1 MTSEK
6 NDVSKKETSSK
17 SKKNIVIL
25 LVLLIVCSAAGV
37 IFFKKSP
44 DEKQEVVEVI
54 PAKEEL
60 ELDDVQNDSVIE
72 IDSLILADSVTTEP
86 PPEVVK
92 PIIKKPKLKITK
104 SQLDNNP
111 KYWKIVKSTTKDT
124 SFYILKNYKT
134 GTKLFNRYYTEEKAE
149 IELKKFKNIITQ

>member
-6 NDVSKKETSSK
+6 KDLSKKETSSK

-25 LVLLIVCSAAGV
+25 LVLLLVCSAAGV

-60 ELDDVQNDSVIE
+60 ELDDVPNDSNTV

-86 PPEVVK
+86 PSEIVK
-92 PIIKKPKLKITK
+92 PIIKKPILKITK

-111 KYWKIVKSTTKDT
+111 KYW
-124 SFYILKNYKT
+124 F
-134 GTKLFNRYYTEEKAE
+134 
-149 IELKKFKNIITQ
+149 

>member
-1 MTSEK
+1 M
-6 NDVSKKETSSK
+6 
-17 SKKNIVIL
+17 
-25 LVLLIVCSAAGV
+25 
-37 IFFKKSP
+37 
-44 DEKQEVVEVI
+44 VEVI

-60 ELDDVQNDSVIE
+60 ELDDVPNDSVTE

-86 PPEVVK
+86 PPEVVI
-92 PIIKKPKLKITK
+92 PIIKKPQLKITK

-111 KYWKIVKSTTKDT
+111 KYWKIVKSTTEDT

-134 GTKLFNRYYTEEKAE
+134 GTKLFNRYYTKEKAE

>member
-1 MTSEK
+1 M
-6 NDVSKKETSSK
+6 
-17 SKKNIVIL
+17 
-25 LVLLIVCSAAGV
+25 LLIVCSAAGV

-60 ELDDVQNDSVIE
+60 ELDDVQNDSVYTE

-86 PPEVVK
+86 PPEIV
-92 PIIKKPKLKITK
+92 IHQLLKKPQLKITK

-111 KYWKIVKSTTKDT
+111 KYWKIVKSTTEDT

-134 GTKLFNRYYTEEKAE
+134 GTKLFNRYYTKEKAE

>member
-6 NDVSKKETSSK
+6 NNVSQKETSSK
-17 SKKNIVIL
+17 SKKNIVVF

-37 IFFKKSP
+37 ILFKKSP
-44 DEKQEVVEVI
+44 DEKQEVVELI

-60 ELDDVQNDSVIE
+60 ELEDVPNDSVTE

-86 PPEVVK
+86 PPEIVK

-111 KYWKIVKSTTKDT
+111 KYWKIVKSNTKDT